1 MIKNS
6 ELISKLSNKQYYKT
20 RNGKIFYNVSATIIL
35 KFINMF
41 ISFLMVP
48 ITLDYLDKVRYGLWA
63 ALSSVL
69 SWFFIFDIGIGNGL
83 RNKYIELKAKD
94 KISEARSYVSTAY
107 ALFGILILIIII
119 VFFVANHFI
128 SWYSLLKAPIEMQ
141 KELSDTVLVVFSIMC
156 INFIVK
162 LINVILKAEL
172 KNALCDIFT
181 VISHLISFLGI
192 ITLSHYTTPSLLK
205 YAVLYTTSNVVVT
218 VIGSIVLYNG
228 ILRDVSP
235 KINCV
240 NFKLRK
246 DILNVGIKFFI
257 IQIMTILFFQ
267 TSSFFISVLIGPE
280 AVVGYNV
287 TQKYF
292 SIGSM
297 IFYMLAEPLWSAYG
311 DAYHKED
318 FSWIKSTFR
327 RLLILYCIVVFGL
340 IIMIAVQKPFFKLW
354 LKNKVEVDYILSGLF
369 VVFYSLQ
376 MYTIIYNSFINA
388 TSKLRLS
395 MITSIFIVPAF
406 IPAVFLFTKYL
417 SLGSKG
423 ILLALIIVQTIPAAI
438 LTPIQCHKILAGS
451 KGIWQK

>member
-94 KISEARSYVSTAY
+94 KISEARNYVSTAY

-218 VIGSIVLYNG
+218 VIGSIVLYN
-228 ILRDVSP
+228 
-235 KINCV
+235 
-240 NFKLRK
+240 
-246 DILNVGIKFFI
+246 
-257 IQIMTILFFQ
+257 
-267 TSSFFISVLIGPE
+267 
-280 AVVGYNV
+280 
-287 TQKYF
+287 
-292 SIGSM
+292 
-297 IFYMLAEPLWSAYG
+297 
-311 DAYHKED
+311 
-318 FSWIKSTFR
+318 
-327 RLLILYCIVVFGL
+327 
-340 IIMIAVQKPFFKLW
+340 
-354 LKNKVEVDYILSGLF
+354 
-369 VVFYSLQ
+369 
-376 MYTIIYNSFINA
+376 
-388 TSKLRLS
+388 
-395 MITSIFIVPAF
+395 
-406 IPAVFLFTKYL
+406 
-417 SLGSKG
+417 
-423 ILLALIIVQTIPAAI
+423 
-438 LTPIQCHKILAGS
+438 
-451 KGIWQK
+451 